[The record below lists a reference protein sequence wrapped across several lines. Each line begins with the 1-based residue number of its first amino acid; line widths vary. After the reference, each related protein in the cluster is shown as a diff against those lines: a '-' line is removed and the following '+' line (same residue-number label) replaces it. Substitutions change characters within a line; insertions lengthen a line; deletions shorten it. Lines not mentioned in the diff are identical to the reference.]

1 MITLKRRA
9 GQFFPRVLY
18 GLRAARLNQQRIIVT
33 GGHDGATRD
42 EVLKCQC
49 DILYVDRCLSTMLKH
64 QLGRKSGILKGGD
77 LGTPLLK
84 LVALVIS
91 IQ

>member
-1 MITLKRRA
+1 MERRA
-9 GQFFPRVLY
+9 GYFFPRALHA
-18 GLRAARLNQQRIIVT
+18 LKAARLNQQRILVT
-33 GGHDGATRD
+33 GGNDGATRD

-49 DILYVDRCLSTMLKH
+49 DILFVYRCLSTMLKH
-64 QLGRKSGILKGGD
+64 QLGRKSGNLKRGD
-77 LGTPLLK
+77 GTTPSLK